1 MLECGCIIAPPARK
15 SAQIVLQLAS
25 GRCVSSEL
33 ENARSKGLKQR
44 RLTGLLYLENT
55 LTSSA
60 FTPDR
65 TAVLELLAAQ
75 AAISLENT
83 RLYSDLQETGG
94 EGPAPGRR

>member
-1 MLECGCIIAPPARK
+1 VIPFKVNGIQQNFHIDP
-15 SAQIVLQLAS
+15 QIVTAPAATS
-25 GRCVSSEL
+25 GPRT
-33 ENARSKGLKQR
+33 GLGDA
-44 RLTGLLYLENT
+44 TGLLYLENT

-75 AAISLENT
+75 AAISLGEY
-83 RLYSDLQETGG
+83 LSLQRSPRTGG

>member
-1 MLECGCIIAPPARK
+1 
-15 SAQIVLQLAS
+15 
-25 GRCVSSEL
+25 L

-83 RLYSDLQETGG
+83 RLYSDLQER
-94 EGPAPGRR
+94 EAKVRRLVDANIIGIFIWDFDGHIHEANDAFL